1 LSVSVN
7 NRQRRLRVSSPRLD
21 AVARRALALLRRS
34 DRELHVTVVGDREIG
49 RLHTRYLGVQGPTD
63 VLAFNMEGPGPSR
76 LLGEVII
83 SADTAARQAARV
95 DVSLAL
101 ELDLLLVHGLLHLLG
116 YDDHEPRAARRMH
129 ERARQI
135 LSRVHRRPPP
145 DRLFSG
151 LLDGSMGTQLV
162 GHGKS
167 HRTRGSMPRSRRAA
181 GRSRS
186 RR

>member
-1 LSVSVN
+1 
-7 NRQRRLRVSSPRLD
+7 
-21 AVARRALALLRRS
+21 LRRP

-49 RLHTRYLGVQGPTD
+49 QLHARYLGVRGPTD
-63 VLAFNMEGPGPSR
+63 VLAFNMDGPGPSR

-101 ELDLLLVHGLLHLLG
+101 ELDLLLVHGLLHLVG

-129 ERARQI
+129 ERAREI
-135 LSRVHRRPPP
+135 LSRVRRPPPP

-151 LLDGSMGTQLV
+151 LLDRSTSARSVRGGSSQ
-162 GHGKS
+162 
-167 HRTRGSMPRSRRAA
+167 RMPSSISRSRRAA
-181 GRSRS
+181 ERSRS